1 MFLLHQTEYFH
12 QCVLQT
18 ILYMAKLHQRHT
30 KQKGLYKSNTEEN
43 KEIQKEKKRASE
55 QRIRGNPTK
64 HQLN

>member
-1 MFLLHQTEYFH
+1 MCITNNTLHGKTAPKIH
-12 QCVLQT
+12 
-18 ILYMAKLHQRHT
+18 

-43 KEIQKEKKRASE
+43 KEIQKEKRASE